1 MRKAREMLKTYQYPE
16 FHYTRSPDQ
25 DAASPVH
32 HPVLIVG
39 GGMVGLTMALDLRL
53 KGVPAI
59 VLEQGETVSDGSR
72 SICQAKRTLEIWDRQ
87 GAAAP
92 MIEKGIT
99 WKIGRVRHGNRELY
113 SFDLLPEEGHKIPA
127 FVNLQQYWVEE
138 YLIDRLSEAGGEIRW
153 RNKVISLTPT
163 PEGVT
168 LEVDTPEGPYAVTC
182 DYLIAADG
190 ARSQMRRELDLPF
203 KGQVFNDKFLI
214 TDIEMQAD
222 FPSERWFWFDP
233 DFNPGQSAL
242 LHRQADNVWRLDF
255 QIGADADNEEE
266 MKRENVIPR
275 VKAMLGEK
283 TPFELEWISVYTFQ
297 CRRLEKFRQGRVFF
311 IGDAAHQ
318 VSPFGARGGNGGVQ
332 DADNLGWKLDLVMR
346 GLAPGSLLD
355 SYDEERVFAADENI
369 LNSTRSTDFLT
380 PKTPVSRAF
389 RDAVLSLAED
399 CPFARPLV
407 NSGRLSLPATLRG
420 SSLNTP
426 DEDVF
431 AGAMEPGAP
440 AADAPVRHKGR
451 QGWLLD
457 HLGGGFTGVFFGDSG
472 ALPASLE
479 MEGLAIDVLAV
490 GQNGLEDTKGWL
502 ANRYDGQP
510 GTFYLIRPDQHIAG
524 RWRHCDQVKVHE
536 AMRRALGKI

>member
-1 MRKAREMLKTYQYPE
+1 MLKTYKYPE
-16 FHYTRSPDQ
+16 FHYSRSEDQ
-25 DAASPVH
+25 DAAPPAH

-39 GGMVGLTMALDLRL
+39 GGMVGLTMALELRL

-99 WKIGRVRHGNRELY
+99 WNIGRVRHQGNELY
-113 SFDLLPEEGHKIPA
+113 SFDLLPEQGHKIPA

-138 YLIDRLSEAGGEIRW
+138 YLIQRLSALGGEIRW
-153 RNKVISLTPT
+153 RNKVMGVEPHGD
-163 PEGVT
+163 GVT
-168 LEVDTPEGPYAVTC
+168 IEVDTPDGPYRLSC

-190 ARSQMRRELDLPF
+190 ARSQMRREMDLAF
-203 KGQVFNDKFLI
+203 TGQVFNDKFLI
-214 TDIEMQAD
+214 TDIEMKAD

-233 DFNPGQSAL
+233 EFNPGQSAL

-266 MKRENVIPR
+266 MKHENVIPR
-275 VKAMLGEK
+275 VKAMLGEE

-297 CRRLEKFRQGRVFF
+297 CRRLEKFRHGSVFF

-346 GLAPGSLLD
+346 GLAPESLLGT
-355 SYDEERVFAADENI
+355 YDEERIFAADENI

-389 RDAVLSLAED
+389 RDAVLSLAQD
-399 CPFARPLV
+399 CPFARSLV
-407 NSGRLSLPATLRG
+407 NSGRLSVPATLSH

-426 DEDVF
+426 DEEAF
-431 AGAMEPGAP
+431 EGQMTPGAP
-440 AADAPVRHKGR
+440 AADAPLRHDGR
-451 QGWLLD
+451 EGWLLD
-457 HLGGGFTGVFFGDSG
+457 HLGGGFKGVFFGPRG
-472 ALPASLE
+472 AIPHHLDV
-479 MEGLAIDVLAV
+479 GGVRIDILCV
-490 GQNGLEDTKGWL
+490 GDGGIEDVQGWI
-502 ANRYDGQP
+502 ARRYDGRP
-510 GTFYLIRPDQHIAG
+510 GSFYLLRPDQHVAG
-524 RWRHCDQVKVHE
+524 RWRRFDEEKVKS
-536 AMRRALGKI
+536 ALSRAVGKAS